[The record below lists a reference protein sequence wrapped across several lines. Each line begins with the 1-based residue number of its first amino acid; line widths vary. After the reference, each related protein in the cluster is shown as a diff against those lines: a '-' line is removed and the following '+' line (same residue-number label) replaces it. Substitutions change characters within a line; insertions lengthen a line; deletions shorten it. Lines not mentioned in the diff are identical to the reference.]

1 MTSLDLSFENLFDP
15 ITQTINEILPKIPV
29 AILILLVGIIVI
41 RIISWIAK
49 WTIRQ
54 LNVPKGLQGIIMSLL
69 NAMMFVFLVIIFLQ
83 SLGLSNVAFIFSAA
97 VAATG
102 LAIGNG
108 SVTLI
113 SDIISG
119 IYLARDR
126 NFSIGDIVKAGEEP
140 AVEGEII
147 GMDIRRTRI
156 KDKSGHIHSLPNS
169 VVERKAYV
177 LITKRRDRTDLPA
190 PAKPTVTK

>member
-15 ITQTINEILPKIPV
+15 ITQSINEILPKIPV
-29 AILILLVGIIVI
+29 ALLILFAGIVALRILSWVAAWLVGH
-41 RIISWIAK
+41 
-49 WTIRQ
+49 
-54 LNVPKGLQGIIMSLL
+54 LNVPKGLQGIVLSLFNALMSII
-69 NAMMFVFLVIIFLQ
+69 LVIIFLQ

-113 SDIISG
+113 TDIIAG

-126 NFSIGDIVKAGEEP
+126 NFAVGDIVRAGEEP
-140 AVEGEII
+140 VEGEIMS
-147 GMDIRRTRI
+147 MDMRRTRI
-156 KDKSGHIHSLPNS
+156 KDDKGHVHSLPNS

-177 LITKRRDRTDLPA
+177 LITKKRDRTDI
-190 PAKPTVTK
+190 KPKTTK

>member
-1 MTSLDLSFENLFDP
+1 MTSLDFSFENLFDP
-15 ITQTINEILPKIPV
+15 ITQSINEILPKIPI
-29 AILILLVGIIVI
+29 AIVILLVGIIII
-41 RIISWIAK
+41 RIVAWIFR
-49 WTIRQ
+49 WLLGQ
-54 LNVPKGLQGIIMSLL
+54 FGVPKGLQGIVMSLF
-69 NAMMFVFLVIIFLQ
+69 NALLFVFLVIVFLQ

-113 SDIISG
+113 TDIISG

-126 NFSIGDIVKAGEEP
+126 NFSIGDIVRAGEDP
-140 AVEGEII
+140 QVEGEII

-156 KDKSGHIHSLPNS
+156 KDSSGHIHSLPNS

-177 LITKRRDRTDLPA
+177 LMTKKRDRTDIQPKT
-190 PAKPTVTK
+190 AK

>member
-1 MTSLDLSFENLFDP
+1 MTSLDLSFESLLDP
-15 ITQTINEILPKIPV
+15 VTQALNEILPKIPL
-29 AILILLVGIIVI
+29 AILILLAGVVAI
-41 RIISWIAK
+41 RIISWVMRWLIN
-49 WTIRQ
+49 Q
-54 LNVPKGLQGIIMSLL
+54 FNVPKGLQGIIMSLFNSL
-69 NAMMFVFLVIIFLQ
+69 LLIFLVIVFLQ

-126 NFSIGDIVKAGEEP
+126 NFSIGDIVRAGEEP
-140 AVEGEII
+140 VEGEII
-147 GMDIRRTRI
+147 GMDMRRTRI
-156 KDKSGHIHSLPNS
+156 KDASGHVHSLPNS

-177 LITKRRDRTDLPA
+177 LITKKRDRKL
-190 PAKPTVTK
+190 

>member
-15 ITQTINEILPKIPV
+15 ITQSINEILPKIPI
-29 AILILLVGIIVI
+29 ALLILFGGIVALRILSWVAGWLVGH
-41 RIISWIAK
+41 
-49 WTIRQ
+49 
-54 LNVPKGLQGIIMSLL
+54 LNVPKGLQGIVLSLF
-69 NAMMFVFLVIIFLQ
+69 NALTSIILVIVFLQ

-126 NFSIGDIVKAGEEP
+126 NFAVGDIVRAGEGP
-140 AVEGEII
+140 VEGEIMS
-147 GMDIRRTRI
+147 MDMRRTRI
-156 KDKSGHIHSLPNS
+156 KDNKGHVHSLPNS
-169 VVERKAYV
+169 VIERKAYV
-177 LITKRRDRTDLPA
+177 LITKKRDRTDIQPK
-190 PAKPTVTK
+190 PAK

>member
-15 ITQTINEILPKIPV
+15 IAQSINDILPKIPL
-29 AILILLVGIIVI
+29 AILILLAGIVVLRVI
-41 RIISWIAK
+41 AWFAQLLIAH
-49 WTIRQ
+49 
-54 LNVPKGLQGIIMSLL
+54 LNVPKNLQGIILSLFNALMS
-69 NAMMFVFLVIIFLQ
+69 VFLVIIFLQ

-113 SDIISG
+113 TDIISG

-126 NFSIGDIVKAGEEP
+126 NFSVGDIVRAGDEP
-140 AVEGEII
+140 VEGEIMS
-147 GMDIRRTRI
+147 MDMRRTRI
-156 KDKSGHIHSLPNS
+156 KDSKGHIHSLPNS
-169 VVERKAYV
+169 VIERKAYV
-177 LITKRRDRTDLPA
+177 LITKKRDRTDRTA
-190 PAKPTVTK
+190 